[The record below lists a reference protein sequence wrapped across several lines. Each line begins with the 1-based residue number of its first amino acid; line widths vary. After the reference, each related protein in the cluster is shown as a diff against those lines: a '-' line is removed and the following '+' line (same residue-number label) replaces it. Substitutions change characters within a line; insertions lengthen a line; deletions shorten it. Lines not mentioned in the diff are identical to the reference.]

1 MKNSLYIHKFDSV
14 DWSYDNGV
22 NKSLAPQ
29 FEETLNR
36 RGWVNFGSDNLYP
49 DYLISLL
56 NRSSKHNAII
66 KRKAMMLAGNGWET
80 ENKPA
85 DYLNF
90 ISNSLNELNLN
101 DIIHRVGTDYE
112 VFGGFAIEVIYT
124 KDRARIAALNYI
136 PFNKCRLSDCRKF
149 VYYSDDWTKL
159 NKFAPIKKPMF
170 DLTNPTSNQ
179 ILYVKEYR
187 PGNEYYPTPDY
198 LPIVPYCE
206 LEYDICLFHL
216 NQVKNGFAPSMVI
229 TFNNGIPSDDEMKD
243 VIHQL
248 QNDYQ
253 GAMNSGKVM
262 FLFSDGQERAPQ
274 ITPIQLNNSDERFV
288 ELNREIT
295 QGILTGHQI
304 TNPGLFGISVP
315 GELGQKS
322 IILESLEI
330 FQSTYVEPKQKMLER
345 IFNKLAAFNGIT
357 TPLILK
363 KYTLDLEKINQ

>member
-1 MKNSLYIHKFDSV
+1 MKNNFLIHKF
-14 DWSYDNGV
+14 SYQSDYENWD
-22 NKSLAPQ
+22 KSLAPQ
-29 FEETLNR
+29 FVETISR
-36 RGWVNFGSDNLYP
+36 RGFVNFGADNLYP

-66 KRKAMMLAGNGWET
+66 KRKAMMVGGNGFVMDGLSTET
-80 ENKPA
+80 I
-85 DYLNF
+85 NF
-90 ISNSLNELNLN
+90 ISNVYDELNLN
-101 DIIHRVGTDYE
+101 EILHRISFDFE
-112 VFGGFAIEVIYT
+112 LFGGFALELIYS
-124 KDRARIAALNYI
+124 KDRTKIASINYI
-136 PFNKCRLSDCRKF
+136 PFNKCRLSDCRKY
-149 VYYSDDWTKL
+149 VYYSDDWTNL
-159 NKFAPIKKPMF
+159 NKFAPIKKPIM
-170 DLTNPTSNQ
+170 DLQNPVVNQ

-229 TFNNGIPSDDEMKD
+229 TFNNGVPNDEEMRD

-262 FLFSDGQERAPQ
+262 FLFSDGIERAPQ

-295 QGILTGHQI
+295 QGILTGHQV

-315 GELGQKS
+315 GELGQKNV
-322 IILESLEI
+322 ILESLEI
-330 FQSTYVEPKQKMLER
+330 FQSTYVDPKQKAIER
-345 IFNKLAAFNGIT
+345 IFNKLGRFNNL
-357 TPLILK
+357 PDQLVLK
-363 KYTLDLEKINQ
+363 KYSLDLEKINES